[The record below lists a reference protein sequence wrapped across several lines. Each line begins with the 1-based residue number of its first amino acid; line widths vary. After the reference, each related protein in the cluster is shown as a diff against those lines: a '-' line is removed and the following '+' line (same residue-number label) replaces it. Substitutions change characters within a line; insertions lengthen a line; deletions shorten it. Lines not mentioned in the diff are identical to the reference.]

1 MITVTIFKDSGQAK
15 RGIEVKGHAGYADAG
30 SDIICAAVSALTLNT
45 LNSLEAFTKDDFLG
59 EVNEESGKLMIFFS
73 SAMSSKSS
81 LLMESLV
88 LGLQNIADAYG
99 DEYIKIRFKEV

>member
-1 MITVTIFKDSGQAK
+1 
-15 RGIEVKGHAGYADAG
+15 
-30 SDIICAAVSALTLNT
+30 
-45 LNSLEAFTKDDFLG
+45 
-59 EVNEESGKLMIFFS
+59 MIFFS